1 MRRLWLTFAQ
11 TITIILAIFFV
22 VSTLRPE
29 LLPWSPRNTLITI
42 KEAAPIGTERSDSFH
57 SAAKKA
63 TPSVV
68 NIFTN
73 KEVKEQVHPLLED
86 PKFQE
91 FFGDRSEPKK
101 RRTFNLG
108 SGVIVSP
115 KGYILTNHHVVAA
128 ADEVEVALIDGRKA
142 KARVIGSDPG
152 TDLAVL
158 KINLKNLPAI
168 TFGQSDDVMVG
179 DIVLAVGNPFG
190 VGQTVTM
197 GIVGALGRSQVG
209 ISTFE
214 NFIQTDAAINP
225 GNSGGALT
233 DTSGNLIG
241 INTAI
246 FSRSGGSLGVG
257 FAVPVDVAKQIMVQ
271 IIETGSVTRGWLGI
285 TMQDITEELAESFGL
300 EVVAGVLVP
309 AVLKDGPADLAGMKP
324 GDILIA
330 INGKPMAHSSDVLNL
345 VAELPPGEEVPI
357 TIIRDNKEMTVQ
369 VLVGTRPQQIQQN

>member
-1 MRRLWLTFAQ
+1 M
-11 TITIILAIFFV
+11 
-22 VSTLRPE
+22 
-29 LLPWSPRNTLITI
+29 
-42 KEAAPIGTERSDSFH
+42 
-57 SAAKKA
+57 A
-63 TPSVV
+63 T
-68 NIFTN
+68 
-73 KEVKEQVHPLLED
+73 
-86 PKFQE
+86 
-91 FFGDRSEPKK
+91 
-101 RRTFNLG
+101 
-108 SGVIVSP
+108 
-115 KGYILTNHHVVAA
+115 

-142 KARVIGSDPG
+142 IARVIGSDPE

-158 KINLKNLPAI
+158 KISLKNLPAI

-209 ISTFE
+209 INMFE
-214 NFIQTDAAINP
+214 DFIQTDAAINP

-271 IIETGSVTRGWLGI
+271 IIDTGSVTRGWLGI
-285 TMQDITEELAESFGL
+285 TMQDITNELAESFGL
-300 EVVAGVLVP
+300 EDVSGVLVP
-309 AVLKDGPADLAGMKP
+309 AVLKDGPADLAGIKP

-330 INGKPMAHSSDVLNL
+330 INGIPMAHSSDILNL
-345 VAELPPGEEVPI
+345 VAELPPGVEVPI
-357 TIIRDNKEMTVQ
+357 TIVRDNKEMTVQ
-369 VLVGTRPQQIQQN
+369 VLVGTRPQTQQN